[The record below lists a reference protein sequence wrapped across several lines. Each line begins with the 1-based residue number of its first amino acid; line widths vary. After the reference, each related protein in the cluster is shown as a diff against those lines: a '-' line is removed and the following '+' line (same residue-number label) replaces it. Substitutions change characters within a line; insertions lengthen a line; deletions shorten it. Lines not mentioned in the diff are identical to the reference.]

1 MNNELKK
8 EIRGYYLNN
17 IEELIT
23 LVNDM
28 YAYTG
33 NRTLE
38 ELIVYPM
45 DEINYS
51 LDNHSLL
58 EVLESIDYEN
68 FNPFNRW
75 YTWDYNGNL
84 ISLDDEELKDEYES
98 CILEILDVLF
108 TYIENEGLENAI
120 NDFYLSDDL
129 IEIINNLLRYS
140 KGVELDRVIYKFRE
154 NKSEKTKQLL
164 QYYNQYN
171 KEGKDIYIKRII
183 CAIISKLLKS
193 EFNSHFTK
201 LCEANSINIEAVS
214 NVLKA
219 QIEESE
225 DSYKQYIKSLI
236 N

>member
-17 IEELIT
+17 IKELIT

-28 YAYTG
+28 YAHTG
-33 NRTLE
+33 DVFLE

-68 FNPFNRW
+68 FCPFHRW
-75 YTWDYNGNL
+75 YKWDYNGNL
-84 ISLDDEELKDEYES
+84 ISLDDEELKDEYQS

-108 TYIENEGLENAI
+108 TYIDNEGIENAI

-129 IEIINNLLRYS
+129 IKIINNFNKKIEEIKAYCIQFEINQLPLNKDFSKNSMEIINN
-140 KGVELDRVIYKFRE
+140 YKFITNE
-154 NKSEKTKQLL
+154 EL
-164 QYYNQYN
+164 
-171 KEGKDIYIKRII
+171 
-183 CAIISKLLKS
+183 
-193 EFNSHFTK
+193 
-201 LCEANSINIEAVS
+201 INIY
-214 NVLKA
+214 
-219 QIEESE
+219 EEF
-225 DSYKQYIKSLI
+225 KSQTKRDMEY
-236 N
+236 

>member
-28 YAYTG
+28 YAHTG
-33 NRTLE
+33 DVFLE

-58 EVLESIDYEN
+58 EILEAIDYEN
-68 FNPFNRW
+68 FCPFHRW
-75 YTWDYNGNL
+75 YKWDYNGNL
-84 ISLDDEELKDEYES
+84 ISLDDEELKDEYQS

-108 TYIENEGLENAI
+108 TYIDNEGIENAI

-129 IEIINNLLRYS
+129 IKIINNFNKNIEEKKAYCIQFEINQLSLNKDFSKNSMEIINN
-140 KGVELDRVIYKFRE
+140 YKFITNE
-154 NKSEKTKQLL
+154 EL
-164 QYYNQYN
+164 
-171 KEGKDIYIKRII
+171 
-183 CAIISKLLKS
+183 
-193 EFNSHFTK
+193 
-201 LCEANSINIEAVS
+201 INIY
-214 NVLKA
+214 
-219 QIEESE
+219 EEF
-225 DSYKQYIKSLI
+225 KSQTKRDMEY
-236 N
+236 